1 MDFKLSEELQA
12 IRETAH
18 DFAEKEIIPY
28 ARELDE
34 KEEFPWEI
42 LRKLHAVGLH
52 DLAVPEE
59 YGGPGI
65 DSLSYSLIIEQI
77 ARGCAG
83 VTVTSSANGNS
94 LALYPLLLGG
104 TEEQKQRFL
113 PPICREGKLVTF
125 SLTEPDAGSDAAAIA
140 TTARRDGNYYIING
154 SKCFITNASYAEY
167 HTVFAN
173 VIDSSGTKKPSVF
186 MVEPNTPGVIVGK
199 KEKKMGLRCSDTAEL
214 FFEDVR
220 VPKENLIGE
229 EGEGLKLAMKT
240 LDMARPS
247 VGAISLGIAQAAFE
261 TAVAYSKT
269 RVQFG
274 RPICKNQGI
283 QFMLADMATQIE
295 AARLLVYQASW
306 LKDKFYKEGT
316 PFTRQAA
323 FAKLYA
329 SDVAMKVT
337 TDAVQILGGF
347 GYTRES
353 LVEKYMRDAKIMQI
367 FEGTNQIQRVVIA
380 NQVLKSM

>member
-1 MDFKLSEELQA
+1 MIFELNEEQIA
-12 IRETAH
+12 IQKMARE
-18 DFAEKEIIPY
+18 FAEKEIMPY

-42 LRKLHAVGLH
+42 LKKLHAVGLH

-94 LALYPLLLGG
+94 LALYPLLIGG
-104 TEEQKQRFL
+104 NEEQKQRFL
-113 PPICREGKLVTF
+113 RPICEKGDLVTF
-125 SLTEPDAGSDAAAIA
+125 SLTEPNAGSDISSLA
-140 TTARRDGNYYIING
+140 TTARKDGNHYIING
-154 SKCFITNASYAEY
+154 TKCFITNASYSAY

-173 VIDSSGTKKPSVF
+173 VVDGSGAKKLSVF
-186 MVEPNTPGVIVGK
+186 MLEDSMPGVIKGK
-199 KEKKMGLRCSDTAEL
+199 IEKKMGLRCSNTAEL
-214 FFEDVR
+214 IFEDVR
-220 VPKENLIGE
+220 VPKENLIGK
-229 EGEGLKLAMKT
+229 EGDGFKLAMKT

-247 VGAISLGIAQAAFE
+247 VGAISLGIAQAAYE
-261 TAVAYSKT
+261 AALEYSKT

-274 RPICKNQGI
+274 KPISHNQGI
-283 QFMLADMATQIE
+283 QFMLADMATEIE

-306 LKDKFYKEGT
+306 LKDKFYKEGV
-316 PFTRQAA
+316 PFTKKAA
-323 FAKLYA
+323 FAKVYA

-337 TDAVQILGGF
+337 TDAVQIFGGY
-347 GYTRES
+347 GYSREY

-367 FEGTNQIQRVVIA
+367 FEGTNQIQRIVIA
-380 NQVLKSM
+380 RQILS

>member
-1 MDFKLSEELQA
+1 MQFELNSEQKA
-12 IRETAH
+12 YQQMARE
-18 DFAEKEIIPY
+18 FADKEIIPY

-34 KEEFPWEI
+34 NEEFPWEI
-42 LRKLHAVGLH
+42 LKKLHSVGLH
-52 DLAVPEE
+52 DLAVPEK

-113 PPICREGKLVTF
+113 PPICNEGKLVTF
-125 SLTEPDAGSDAAAIA
+125 SLTEPNAGSDVSAIA
-140 TTARRDGNYYIING
+140 TTARKDGNYYIING

-173 VIDSSGTKKPSVF
+173 VIDGSGAKKLSVF
-186 MVEPNTPGVIVGK
+186 MIEPGTPGVVVGK
-199 KEKKMGLRCSDTAEL
+199 KEKKLGLRCSDTAEL

-229 EGEGLKLAMKT
+229 EGEGFKLAMKT

-261 TAVAYSKT
+261 AAVEYSKT

-283 QFMLADMATQIE
+283 QFMLADMATEIE

-306 LKDKFYKEGT
+306 LKDKFLYEGR

-323 FAKLYA
+323 FAKVYA

-367 FEGTNQIQRVVIA
+367 FEGTNQIQRIVIA
-380 NQVLKSM
+380 GKILS

>member
-1 MDFKLSEELQA
+1 MEFELNSEQKA
-12 IRETAH
+12 YQQMARE
-18 DFAEKEIIPY
+18 FAEKEIIPY

-42 LRKLHAVGLH
+42 LKKLHAVGLH

-113 PPICREGKLVTF
+113 PPICKEGKLVTF
-125 SLTEPDAGSDAAAIA
+125 SLTEPDAGSDVSAIA
-140 TTARRDGNYYIING
+140 TTARKDGNYYIING

-173 VIDSSGTKKPSVF
+173 VIDSSGAKKLSVF
-186 MVEPNTPGVIVGK
+186 MIEPGTPGVVVGK

-214 FFEDVR
+214 FFEDVC

-229 EGEGLKLAMKT
+229 EGEGFKLAMKT

-261 TAVAYSKT
+261 AAVAYSKT

-306 LKDKFYKEGT
+306 LKDKFYKEGR
-316 PFTRQAA
+316 PFTKQAA

-367 FEGTNQIQRVVIA
+367 FEGTNQIQRLVIA
-380 NQVLKSM
+380 NKILS

>member
-1 MDFKLSEELQA
+1 MQFELNSEQKA
-12 IRETAH
+12 YQQMARE
-18 DFAEKEIIPY
+18 FADKEITPY

-34 KEEFPWEI
+34 NEEFPWEI
-42 LRKLHAVGLH
+42 LKKLHSVGLH
-52 DLAVPEE
+52 DLAVPEK

-113 PPICREGKLVTF
+113 PPICKEGKLVTF
-125 SLTEPDAGSDAAAIA
+125 SLTEPNAGSDVSAIA
-140 TTARRDGNYYIING
+140 TTARKDGNYYIING
-154 SKCFITNASYAEY
+154 SKCFITNATYSEY

-173 VIDSSGTKKPSVF
+173 VIDDSGAKKLSVF
-186 MVEPNTPGVIVGK
+186 MIEPGTPGVIVGK
-199 KEKKMGLRCSDTAEL
+199 KEKKLGLRCSDTAEL

-229 EGEGLKLAMKT
+229 EGEGFKLAMKT

-261 TAVAYSKT
+261 AAVEYSKT

-283 QFMLADMATQIE
+283 QFMLADMATEIE

-306 LKDKFYKEGT
+306 LKDKFLYEGR
-316 PFTRQAA
+316 PFTREAA
-323 FAKLYA
+323 FAKVYA

-367 FEGTNQIQRVVIA
+367 FEGTNQIQRIVIA
-380 NQVLKSM
+380 GRVLS

>member
-1 MDFKLSEELQA
+1 MDFKLNDEQKALQKMA
-12 IRETAH
+12 REFT
-18 DFAEKEIIPY
+18 EKEIIPY

-42 LRKLHAVGLH
+42 LKKLHSAGLH

-65 DSLSYSLIIEQI
+65 DSLSYTLIIEQI

-94 LALYPLLLGG
+94 LALYPLLIGG
-104 TEEQKQRFL
+104 TEEQKKRFL
-113 PPICREGKLVTF
+113 IPVCEKGELVTF
-125 SLTEPDAGSDAAAIA
+125 CLTEPGAGSDARAIA
-140 TTARRDGNYYIING
+140 TTARKDGKYYLING
-154 SKCFITNASYAEY
+154 SKCFITNASYASY

-173 VIDSSGTKKPSVF
+173 VVDSSGVKKPSVF
-186 MVEPNTPGVIVGK
+186 MMESNMPGVTVGK
-199 KEKKMGLRCSDTAEL
+199 KEKKMGLRCSNTAEL

-220 VPKENLIGE
+220 VPEENLIGE
-229 EGEGLKLAMKT
+229 EGEGIKLAMKT

-247 VGAISLGIAQAAFE
+247 VGAISLGLAQAAFE
-261 TAVAYSKT
+261 AAVDYSKT

-274 RPICKNQGI
+274 RPICRNQGI
-283 QFMLADMATQIE
+283 QFMLADMATEIE

-306 LKDKFYKEGT
+306 LKDRYFKEGI
-316 PFTRQAA
+316 PFTKEAA
-323 FAKLYA
+323 FAKMYA

-337 TDAVQILGGF
+337 TDAVQIFGGY
-347 GYTRES
+347 GYTREFP
-353 LVEKYMRDAKIMQI
+353 VEKYMRDAKIMQI
-367 FEGTNQIQRVVIA
+367 FEGSNQIQRIVIA
-380 NQVLKSM
+380 GNVLQE

>member
-1 MDFKLSEELQA
+1 MQFELNSEQKA
-12 IRETAH
+12 YQQMARE
-18 DFAEKEIIPY
+18 FADKEITPY

-42 LRKLHAVGLH
+42 LKKLHAVGLH
-52 DLAVPEE
+52 DLAVPEK

-113 PPICREGKLVTF
+113 PPICKEGKLVTF
-125 SLTEPDAGSDAAAIA
+125 SLTEPNAGSDVSAIA
-140 TTARRDGNYYIING
+140 TTARKDGNYYIING
-154 SKCFITNASYAEY
+154 SKCFITNATYSEY

-173 VIDSSGTKKPSVF
+173 VIDDSGAKKLSVF
-186 MVEPNTPGVIVGK
+186 MIEPGTPGVIVGK
-199 KEKKMGLRCSDTAEL
+199 KEKKLGLRCSDTAEL

-229 EGEGLKLAMKT
+229 EGEGFKLAMKT

-261 TAVAYSKT
+261 AAVEYSKT

-283 QFMLADMATQIE
+283 QFMLADMATEIE

-306 LKDKFYKEGT
+306 LKDKFLYEGR
-316 PFTRQAA
+316 PFTREAA
-323 FAKLYA
+323 FAKVYA

-367 FEGTNQIQRVVIA
+367 FEGTNQIQRIVIA
-380 NQVLKSM
+380 GRVLS

>member
-1 MDFKLSEELQA
+1 MEFELTSEQKA
-12 IRETAH
+12 YQQMARE
-18 DFAEKEIIPY
+18 FAEKEIIPY

-34 KEEFPWEI
+34 KEEFPCEI
-42 LRKLHAVGLH
+42 LKKLHAVGLH

-59 YGGPGI
+59 YGGPGV

-113 PPICREGKLVTF
+113 PPICKEGKLVTF
-125 SLTEPDAGSDAAAIA
+125 SLTEPDAGSDVKAIA
-140 TTARRDGNYYIING
+140 TTARKEGNYYIING

-173 VIDSSGTKKPSVF
+173 VVDGSGAKKLSVF
-186 MVEPNTPGVIVGK
+186 MIEPGTPGVIVGK

-229 EGEGLKLAMKT
+229 EGDGFELAMKT

-261 TAVAYSKT
+261 AAVAYSKT

-283 QFMLADMATQIE
+283 QFMLADMATRIE

-306 LKDKFYKEGT
+306 LKDKFYKEGR
-316 PFTRQAA
+316 PFTKQAA

-367 FEGTNQIQRVVIA
+367 FEGTNQIQRLVIA
-380 NQVLKSM
+380 NKILS

>member
-1 MDFKLSEELQA
+1 MQFELNSEQKA
-12 IRETAH
+12 YQQMARE
-18 DFAEKEIIPY
+18 FADKEIIPY

-34 KEEFPWEI
+34 NEEFPWEI
-42 LRKLHAVGLH
+42 LKKLHSVGLH
-52 DLAVPEE
+52 DLAVPEK

-113 PPICREGKLVTF
+113 PPICNEGKLVTF
-125 SLTEPDAGSDAAAIA
+125 SLTEPNAGSDVSAIA
-140 TTARRDGNYYIING
+140 TTARKDGNYYIING

-173 VIDSSGTKKPSVF
+173 VIDSSGAKKLSVF
-186 MVEPNTPGVIVGK
+186 MIEPGTPGVVVGK
-199 KEKKMGLRCSDTAEL
+199 KEKKLGLRCSDTAEL

-229 EGEGLKLAMKT
+229 EGEGFKLAMKT

-261 TAVAYSKT
+261 AAVEYSKT

-283 QFMLADMATQIE
+283 QFMLADMATEIE

-306 LKDKFYKEGT
+306 LKDKFLYEGR

-323 FAKLYA
+323 FAKVYA

-367 FEGTNQIQRVVIA
+367 FEGTNQIQRIVIA
-380 NQVLKSM
+380 GKILS

>member
-1 MDFKLSEELQA
+1 MQFKLNNEQIVIQKMA
-12 IRETAH
+12 R
-18 DFAEKEIIPY
+18 DFADKEIMPY
-28 ARELDE
+28 ARDLDE
-34 KEEFPWEI
+34 KEEFPWDI
-42 LRKLHAVGLH
+42 LKKLHSVGLH

-94 LALYPLLLGG
+94 LALYPLLIGG
-104 TEEQKQRFL
+104 NEEQKQRFL
-113 PPICREGKLVTF
+113 LPICEKGELVTF
-125 SLTEPDAGSDAAAIA
+125 SLTEPDAGSDISSLA
-140 TTARRDGNYYIING
+140 TTARRDGNDYIING
-154 SKCFITNASYAEY
+154 TKCFITNASYSSY

-173 VIDSSGTKKPSVF
+173 VLDGSGAKKLSVF
-186 MVEPNTPGVIVGK
+186 MLEDSMPGIIKGK

-214 FFEDVR
+214 IFEDVR

-229 EGEGLKLAMKT
+229 EGDGFKLAMKT

-261 TAVAYSKT
+261 AAVEYSKT

-274 RPICKNQGI
+274 HPISHNQGI
-283 QFMLADMATQIE
+283 QFMLADMATKIE

-306 LKDKFYKEGT
+306 LKDKFYKEGI
-316 PFTRQAA
+316 PFTKKAA
-323 FAKLYA
+323 FAKVYA

-337 TDAVQILGGF
+337 TDAVQIFGGY
-347 GYTRES
+347 GYSREYM
-353 LVEKYMRDAKIMQI
+353 VEKYMRDAKIMQI
-367 FEGTNQIQRVVIA
+367 FEGTNQIQRIVIA
-380 NQVLKSM
+380 RKVLS